1 MSLYQTILS
10 DLMASMKAKDTERLN
25 ALRMAKASLLLAL
38 KEKGPSVTD
47 LADDEVLAVLQR
59 EVKKRR
65 DSASAFRDAGRVDLV
80 EKEEAE
86 IKIISAYLPAQ
97 LSDEDIERA
106 VAEVVAAHP
115 GEPFGVVMTASM
127 QVLRGKADG
136 NRVRSIVQRLTSS
149 S

>member
-1 MSLYQTILS
+1 
-10 DLMASMKAKDTERLN
+10 
-25 ALRMAKASLLLAL
+25 
-38 KEKGPSVTD
+38 
-47 LADDEVLAVLQR
+47 
-59 EVKKRR
+59 
-65 DSASAFRDAGRVDLV
+65 V
-80 EKEEAE
+80 EIEETE

-97 LSDEDIERA
+97 MSDEDIERA

-127 QVLRGKADG
+127 QMLRGKADG